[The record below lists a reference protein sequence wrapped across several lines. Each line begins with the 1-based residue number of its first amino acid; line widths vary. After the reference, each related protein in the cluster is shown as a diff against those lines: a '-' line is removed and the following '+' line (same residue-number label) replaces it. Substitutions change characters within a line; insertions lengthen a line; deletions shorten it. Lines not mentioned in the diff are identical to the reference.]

1 MKKIFVRFASATLA
15 LTTTLSLTTGVLAA
29 SNTFTDVPENYWGYS
44 YIERAAAEGYVNGI
58 GDNKFAPEDS
68 ITSAEFTALL
78 VRAFL
83 NSSHESYNK
92 YFHHDEWWRSYMEVA
107 MEFDVLRNAKAI
119 QTKSTQGRWDDTVNQ
134 PIDRYEMA
142 LYIYNLMAYTKPSMG
157 TGKAVLTMPSASTID
172 AAKAEI
178 ADWSSIPENYREAV
192 VTCYAAGILGGVDDN
207 GTFDG
212 TGVMNRAQSA
222 AVLCRLMDMA
232 DGKLVVGEVEESD
245 LEQTV
250 SGEKDAM
257 GYTTAASVNNV
268 KDRNKSDAYPTKGH
282 TDTVSVNGYHTGSQ
296 VDVGDAVLVY
306 EFLDM
311 VNEARRAE
319 GLHELKWVESDA
331 AEEYTLVRANDLT
344 TNYSHW
350 GSHAGI
356 GLEVIGRGG
365 GNAKTLFAAWMASPG
380 HRDTLMYDSESL
392 KYLSAARAGSYWII
406 TVWRD
411 FAIDNAENLSTGA
424 IPNFV

>member
-1 MKKIFVRFASATLA
+1 
-15 LTTTLSLTTGVLAA
+15 
-29 SNTFTDVPENYWGYS
+29 
-44 YIERAAAEGYVNGI
+44 
-58 GDNKFAPEDS
+58 
-68 ITSAEFTALL
+68 
-78 VRAFL
+78 
-83 NSSHESYNK
+83 
-92 YFHHDEWWRSYMEVA
+92 MEVA
-107 MEFDVLRNAKAI
+107 MEFDILRNAKAI

-134 PIDRYEMA
+134 PINRYEMA

-192 VTCYAAGILGGVDDN
+192 ATCYAAGILGGVDDN

-250 SGEKDAM
+250 NGQTDAM

-268 KDRNKSDAYPTKGH
+268 KNRNKSDAYPTKGH
-282 TDTVSVNGYHTGSQ
+282 TDVVSVNGYHTGSQ
-296 VDVGDAVLVY
+296 VDAGDAVLVY
-306 EFLDM
+306 ELLDM

-331 AEEYTLVRANDLT
+331 AEEYALVRANDLIK
-344 TNYSHW
+344 NFSHF
-350 GSHAGI
+350 GVRCGMSQ
-356 GLEVIGRGG
+356 EVIGRGAG
-365 GNAKTLFAAWMASPG
+365 DAKTIFAAWMASSG
-380 HRDTLMYDSESL
+380 HRDTLMRDSASY
-392 KYLSAARAGSYWII
+392 KYLTAARSGSYWVINI
-406 TVWRD
+406 WRD
-411 FAIDNAENLSTGA
+411 FEIDNAESCS
-424 IPNFV
+424 IDYEF